1 MIEAKIIAREMENA
15 LIKANTVFEPE
26 LATFLEKYDG
36 PFSSVLKNNIE
47 ESSCTG
53 LPICQDTGMIEFF
66 ILAGHK
72 VSFDEP
78 IELTL
83 TNVVKKVYT
92 ENPYRYTVVTDP
104 LFNRRNTGNNT
115 PPIFHF
121 IQTKGNKLEIRF
133 LVKGGGSE
141 NLSKLFMLKPSATE
155 EELVSVIVEAVK
167 ESGARGC
174 PPLKVGMGIG
184 GTSDKAMMMAKLALT
199 RSINERNPDPNYEK
213 LETRLLNEINN
224 LKIGYQGLGTG
235 ISAYSVNIEY
245 YPTHIATLPVAL
257 AADCYISR
265 RGRISLED

>member
-1 MIEAKIIAREMENA
+1 MIEAKTISQEMEKA

-26 LATFLEKYDG
+26 LAAFLEKYNG
-36 PFSSVLKNNIE
+36 PFSTVLKDNIE
-47 ESSCTG
+47 EAFRTG

-66 ILAGHK
+66 ILAGHR
-72 VSFDEP
+72 VIFDEP
-78 IELTL
+78 LELTL

-92 ENPYRYTVVTDP
+92 ENPFRYSIVTDP
-104 LFNRRNTGNNT
+104 LFNRKNTGNNT
-115 PPIFHF
+115 PTIFHY
-121 IQTKGNKLEIRF
+121 IQTTGNKLEIRF

-141 NLSKLFMLKPSATE
+141 NLSRLFMLKPSTTR
-155 EELVSVIVEAVK
+155 EELVEIIVEAIK
-167 ESGARGC
+167 ESGPRGC

-213 LETRLLNEINN
+213 LETRLLDEINN

-235 ISAYSVNIEY
+235 ISAYSVNIEH

-257 AADCYISR
+257 ATDCYVSR
-265 RGRISLED
+265 KGRVCLED